1 MRIDRTWPG
10 TIVASSGIFWFV
22 LDCVSCNCND
32 DDDDDD
38 GVVASPS
45 ISVLVE
51 EESIIVVATNAW
63 CRRGW

>member
-22 LDCVSCNCND
+22 LDCVDCNCD

-38 GVVASPS
+38 EVVASPS
-45 ISVLVE
+45 VSVLME
-51 EESIIVVATNAW
+51 DESSIVVAPNAW
-63 CRRGW
+63 CRRG